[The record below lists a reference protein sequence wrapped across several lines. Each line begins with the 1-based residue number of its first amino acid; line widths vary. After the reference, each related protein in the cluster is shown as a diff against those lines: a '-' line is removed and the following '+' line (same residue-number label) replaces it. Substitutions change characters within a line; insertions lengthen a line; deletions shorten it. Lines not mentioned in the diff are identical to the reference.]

1 MDIDKFTYEDQKY
14 VACHNEEKQLNE
26 NKFSSGSAKY
36 DYIFVDEFQDINFLD
51 LRLIKVIAKRNH
63 ATLTIIGDDDQA
75 IFEWRGASSKYIL
88 SPNQFFDLSFEKY
101 KLAVNYRSPKN
112 IIEHSQRLIENNSN
126 RVRKEISSTI
136 SEEANIEVHKITGG
150 FTENLKL
157 VQKILG
163 DSHDQTT
170 HVAIIGRKRSQL
182 IPYQIHFVSR
192 DIPFCCIAEDLLIF
206 RSQAFDNLLKLLL
219 IKKKANNE
227 QNKSRINADLLLLC
241 RFVSRYGL
249 NQEKQRHLREYLN
262 ESSYQT
268 VNQAINVLYDY
279 DEDIATRLQEFVDT
293 DTVSEALLKLGEHF
307 EGLKY
312 DFQKAENDIFYAGP
326 PFSHLAEYAH
336 SYKRDYE
343 KFVSDIENAKST
355 LAHVDREGEDG
366 QQQLHLMTATRAK
379 GKEFH
384 TVVLLD
390 VINGI
395 WPSNR
400 AETQDQIEAER
411 RLFYVAF
418 TRAKRRVIMLLNK
431 MNPPSPYIPSPYIEE
446 LRLPE
451 ESFKSEPL
459 QIMSIRKSLA

>member
-1 MDIDKFTYEDQKY
+1 MVRD
-14 VACHNEEKQLNE
+14 
-26 NKFSSGSAKY
+26 SG
-36 DYIFVDEFQDINFLD
+36 FFQRFL
-51 LRLIKVIAKRNH
+51 
-63 ATLTIIGDDDQA
+63 
-75 IFEWRGASSKYIL
+75 
-88 SPNQFFDLSFEKY
+88 
-101 KLAVNYRSPKN
+101 
-112 IIEHSQRLIENNSN
+112 
-126 RVRKEISSTI
+126 
-136 SEEANIEVHKITGG
+136 
-150 FTENLKL
+150 
-157 VQKILG
+157 QKILG
-163 DSHDQTT
+163 DGHGQTT

-182 IPYQIHFVSR
+182 IPYQIHFVSK

-227 QNKSRINADLLLLC
+227 QNKSKINTDLLLLC

-249 NQEKQRHLREYLN
+249 NQDKQRHLREYLN
-262 ESSYQT
+262 RSSYQT
-268 VNQAINVLYDY
+268 VNQAINVLYSY
-279 DEDIATRLQEFVDT
+279 DENIATRLQEFIGT
-293 DTVSEALLKLGEHF
+293 DTVNEALLKLGEHF

-366 QQQLHLMTATRAK
+366 RQQLHLMTATRAK

-390 VINGI
+390 VIDGI

-418 TRAKRRVIMLLNK
+418 TRAKRRVIMLFNK
-431 MNPPSPYIPSPYIEE
+431 RHPRSPYIEE
-446 LRLPE
+446 LCLPE

-459 QIMSIRKSLA
+459 QIMSIQKSLA